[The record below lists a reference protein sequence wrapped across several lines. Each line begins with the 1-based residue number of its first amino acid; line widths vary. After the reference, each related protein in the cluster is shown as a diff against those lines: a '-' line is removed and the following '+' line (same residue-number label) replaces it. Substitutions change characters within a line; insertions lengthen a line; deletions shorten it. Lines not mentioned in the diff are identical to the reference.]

1 MYLVVHDIPPAVGLP
16 FIAFV
21 AKEDIPAKT
30 ELTFDYDPR
39 EAERLEANHK
49 KKKKG
54 KGKGK
59 GKKVSSRAVS
69 VSVSNREGSRPC
81 KCGSKSCRGFLL

>member
-1 MYLVVHDIPPAVGLP
+1 VYLVVHDIPPDVGLP

-21 AKEDIPAKT
+21 AKEDISAGT
-30 ELTFDYDPR
+30 ELTFDYNPR

-49 KKKKG
+49 KKKRG
-54 KGKGK
+54 R
-59 GKKVSSRAVS
+59 KKKNVSSSAGS
-69 VSVSNREGSRPC
+69 VSVSENREGSRPC